1 VIDDCYLKELLAIC
15 NEEHTDGRAR
25 VTMDEERV
33 YSKTLMIPDDSTTP
47 DDVVLCRSTTFTCKL
62 PCRAGGVR
70 FRAQCEHRLRHHL

>member
-47 DDVVLCRSTTFTCKL
+47 DDGGTRSRSMNLNRDICGILLILC
-62 PCRAGGVR
+62 
-70 FRAQCEHRLRHHL
+70 